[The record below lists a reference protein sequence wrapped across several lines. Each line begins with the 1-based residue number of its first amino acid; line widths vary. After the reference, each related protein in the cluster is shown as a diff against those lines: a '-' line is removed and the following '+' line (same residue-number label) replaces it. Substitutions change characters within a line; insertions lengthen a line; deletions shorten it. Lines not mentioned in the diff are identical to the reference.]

1 MGLKANVFQYLSHFI
16 TLYHPVLTLYF
27 GFIEL
32 ALRGSLWIVSNDNK
46 VKILILGLNLET
58 WRYVFLINV

>member
-1 MGLKANVFQYLSHFI
+1 VGQNANVFECLSHFI

-32 ALRGSLWIVSNDNK
+32 ALVGSLWNVSNDNK
-46 VKILILGLNLET
+46 VKILALGLNLET
-58 WRYVFLINV
+58 RVMFF